1 MSDLPPPPI
10 ERHEAADR
18 FGKTALRTAHRLTAA
33 LAESGADEEP
43 ILVRTDGPHR
53 TLDGLA
59 ALIDAALADNGAQGT
74 AAKGS
79 TGDADGDDAAAP
91 S

>member
-1 MSDLPPPPI
+1 MSDLPPPI
-10 ERHEAADR
+10 ERHEATDR
-18 FGKTALRTAHRLTAA
+18 FGKTALHAAHRLTAA
-33 LAESGADEEP
+33 MAEPGADEEP
-43 ILVRTDGPHR
+43 ILLRTDGPHR

-59 ALIDAALADNGAQGT
+59 ALIDAALADNDVHGT

-79 TGDADGDDAAAP
+79 TRDVDGEDAATP

>member
-1 MSDLPPPPI
+1 MSDLPPPI

-18 FGKTALRTAHRLTAA
+18 FGKAATRTAHRLTVAMS
-33 LAESGADEEP
+33 ESGLDEEP
-43 ILVRTDGPHR
+43 ILVRTGGPHR

-59 ALIDAALADNGAQGT
+59 ALIDAALADNEFQRR
-74 AAKGS
+74 AAKAS
-79 TGDADGDDAAAP
+79 TTDDDGEGAAAP

>member
-1 MSDLPPPPI
+1 MSDLPPPI

-18 FGKTALRTAHRLTAA
+18 FGKTALRTAHRLTVAM
-33 LAESGADEEP
+33 AESGGDEEP

-59 ALIDAALADNGAQGT
+59 ALIDAALADDEVQGT
-74 AAKGS
+74 AAKAS
-79 TGDADGDDAAAP
+79 TRDDDGEDAAAP

>member
-1 MSDLPPPPI
+1 MSDLPPPI

-33 LAESGADEEP
+33 MAESGAGEEP
-43 ILVRTDGPHR
+43 ILLRTDGPHR

-59 ALIDAALADNGAQGT
+59 ALIDAALADNEVQGT

-79 TGDADGDDAAAP
+79 TRDADGEDAAAP

>member
-1 MSDLPPPPI
+1 MSDLPPRI

-18 FGKTALRTAHRLTAA
+18 FGKTALRTAHSLTAA
-33 LAESGADEEP
+33 MAECGADEEP

-59 ALIDAALADNGAQGT
+59 ALIDAALADNSGRGA
-74 AAKGS
+74 AARGS
-79 TGDADGDDAAAP
+79 TGDADGEDTAAP

>member
-1 MSDLPPPPI
+1 MTDLPPRI

-18 FGKTALRTAHRLTAA
+18 FGKIALHTAHRLTAA
-33 LAESGADEEP
+33 MAESGADEEP

-53 TLDGLA
+53 TLAGLA
-59 ALIDAALADNGAQGT
+59 ALIDAALADDEVRGQ
-74 AAKGS
+74 AAKGP
-79 TGDADGDDAAAP
+79 TGDPDGEGAATP

>member
-1 MSDLPPPPI
+1 MSDLPPPI
-10 ERHEAADR
+10 ERHEAVDR

-33 LAESGADEEP
+33 MAESGVDEEP
-43 ILVRTDGPHR
+43 ILLRTDGPHR

-59 ALIDAALADNGAQGT
+59 ALIDAALADNEVQGT
-74 AAKGS
+74 AVKGS
-79 TGDADGDDAAAP
+79 TRDADGEDAAAL

>member
-1 MSDLPPPPI
+1 MTDLPPRI

-33 LAESGADEEP
+33 MAEPGAHEEP
-43 ILVRTDGPHR
+43 ILLRTDGPHR

-59 ALIDAALADNGAQGT
+59 SLIDAALADNEVHGT

-79 TGDADGDDAAAP
+79 TRDADGEDAAAP

>member
-1 MSDLPPPPI
+1 MSDLPPPI

-18 FGKTALRTAHRLTAA
+18 FGKIALGTAHRLTAA
-33 LAESGADEEP
+33 MAESGACEEP

-59 ALIDAALADNGAQGT
+59 ALIDAALADDEVPGA
-74 AAKGS
+74 AAEGS
-79 TGDADGDDAAAP
+79 TRGADGKDAAAP

>member
-1 MSDLPPPPI
+1 MSDLPPPI

-33 LAESGADEEP
+33 MAESGADEEP
-43 ILVRTDGPHR
+43 ILVRTKGPHR

-59 ALIDAALADNGAQGT
+59 ALIDAALADDEGQGA
-74 AAKGS
+74 AAEHS
-79 TGDADGDDAAAP
+79 TGDADGKDAAAP